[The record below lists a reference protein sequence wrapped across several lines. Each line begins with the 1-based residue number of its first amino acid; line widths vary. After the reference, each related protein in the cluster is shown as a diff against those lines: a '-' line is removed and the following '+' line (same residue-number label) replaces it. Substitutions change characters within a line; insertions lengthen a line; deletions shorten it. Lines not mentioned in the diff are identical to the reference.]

1 MLTAQKEND
10 HLKIKPLPHSRAT
23 LRSFDKVVDSIAGL
37 RERVGVFNVEQL
49 SATEQKLQT
58 MSLRLGELQQTLQVL
73 SGITQRMSRLHELV
87 QQAETASLDQNRLVT
102 LENGIPARSLAHVES
117 LLKFQR
123 VIKLVKTTKAISGLL
138 DPVDEK
144 TQTPFP
150 TTIAV
155 VPEPSKEEH
164 PFVAVLSPVEDPIVQ
179 GAGDNSIQTAPGEDL
194 LVPDKPHD
202 TPPPEIDFEEF
213 EFSSEDSANLIP
225 ADQTAQVVQKNEAN
239 VAAADT
245 TEQPQPNGAISIVD
259 TTLNAGQ
266 THAAV
271 SEEADFDRR
280 LLEDLIKNYGEFSV
294 LPGLPAKTNEEPNRE
309 TIIPTPRPHQ
319 ATKVSLSLASHRNV
333 PAQRKDGE
341 LDRKLKK
348 LIKDYGE
355 YDLYSKQSPVSLKT
369 GVAGAFLVLT
379 LILSGFYFFS
389 SPKSDV
395 PTNTSAASGSQT
407 SLDSAAKETS
417 LREQSVTRGP
427 NSSDSGSK
435 ATEAGTARNTANKT
449 KK

>member
-10 HLKIKPLPHSRAT
+10 HLKIKPIPHSRAT
-23 LRSFDKVVDSIAGL
+23 LQSFDKVVDSIAGL
-37 RERVGVFNVEQL
+37 RERVGAFNVEQL
-49 SATEQKLQT
+49 SSTEQKLQT
-58 MSLRLGELQQTLQVL
+58 ISLRLGELQQTLQVL
-73 SGITQRMSRLHELV
+73 SGITQRMSRVHESV
-87 QQAETASLDQNRLVT
+87 QQTETESLDRNRLVT
-102 LENGIPARSLAHVES
+102 RENGIPAHSLAHVES

-123 VIKLVKTTKAISGLL
+123 VIKLVKATKAISGLL

-164 PFVAVLSPVEDPIVQ
+164 PFVAELSPDEDPIVQ
-179 GAGDNSIQTAPGEDL
+179 GAVDNSIQTAPAEDL
-194 LVPDKPHD
+194 LVPNEAHD
-202 TPPPEIDFEEF
+202 APLPEIDFEEF
-213 EFSSEDSANLIP
+213 EFSSDDSANLIP
-225 ADQTAQVVQKNEAN
+225 SDETAQVVQKNEPN

-245 TEQPQPNGAISIVD
+245 TEQPQPSGEISIVD
-259 TTLNAGQ
+259 TAVNAGQ

-294 LPGLPAKTNEEPNRE
+294 LPGPTAKTNEEPNRE
-309 TIIPTPRPHQ
+309 TIIPTSRPHQ
-319 ATKVSLSLASHRNV
+319 ATKVSLSLASQRNV

-355 YDLYSKQSPVSLKT
+355 YDLYSKQSPVNLKT
-369 GVAGAFLVLT
+369 GLAGAFLVLT

-395 PTNTSAASGSQT
+395 PTNTSTASGPQT
-407 SLDSAAKETS
+407 SLDSAAKDTS
-417 LREQSVTRGP
+417 LREKSVTGGP
-427 NSSDSGSK
+427 DSSDNGSK
-435 ATEAGTARNTANKT
+435 ATEAGAARNTANKT